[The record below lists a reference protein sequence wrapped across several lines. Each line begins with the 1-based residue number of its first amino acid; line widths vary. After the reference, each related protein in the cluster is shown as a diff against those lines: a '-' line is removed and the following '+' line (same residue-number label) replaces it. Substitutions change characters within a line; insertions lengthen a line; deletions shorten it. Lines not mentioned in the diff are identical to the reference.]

1 MASCPACGFDLAASG
16 KCPVCGFDFAQPAV
30 SPLAAPEADE
40 SSLEMVGAGTRAV
53 GGRGEGAPARAQ
65 SGRSVEAE
73 PPRGGRTGKRLSLVG
88 AVIVVFALLGVGGFF
103 LFGANAGEGAESA
116 ATASR
121 TPRAAAADAQAAG
134 GERAGA
140 LSQAGAPGSVAG
152 GTREASISL
161 ATAAGAALPQVGE
174 GGGGAQS
181 GVATYSDPAVERS
194 LSDGTSDLPSDYR
207 AIDLTPVT
215 PRDAAPAYDIT
226 KRTEFPPLTSEEAY
240 VAWMLAHYPGEQKK
254 FLEERWA
261 RATLALERGH
271 IRHER
276 ILMGFLLTPREWF
289 VRAANINRT
298 YENVAMPIGYGQT
311 ISGPDLVARM
321 TDYLNP
327 QPEQRVLE
335 IGTGSGYQSAFL
347 SELSDHVYTIE
358 IVKPLAE
365 ETNAIY
371 VAHTQEMPEYANI
384 HRRIADGY
392 YGWRENAPFDR
403 IIVTCGIDHIPP
415 DLIKE
420 LAPDGIMVIPIG
432 PPSGQTILKITKHV
446 GKNGRITLTRE
457 DIYHGMA
464 KDIFVPFTAV
474 GGGVHSLNTDV
485 KR

>member
-1 MASCPACGFDLAASG
+1 MASCPTCGFDLAATG
-16 KCPVCGFDFAQPAV
+16 KCPVCGYDVAQPAASSHDANV
-30 SPLAAPEADE
+30 ADG
-40 SSLEMVGAGTRAV
+40 SSREMVGAG
-53 GGRGEGAPARAQ
+53 ARAAGGPNEGTTPHFR
-65 SGRSVEAE
+65 SGRPVEAE
-73 PPRGGRTGKRLSLVG
+73 MPLRGRTGRRLPLVG
-88 AVIVVFALLGVGGFF
+88 AVVVVCALLAVGGFF
-103 LFGANAGEGAESA
+103 LFGANAGGD
-116 ATASR
+116 R
-121 TPRAAAADAQAAG
+121 RAADRAPTAARPSADAARAADGQPAG
-134 GERAGA
+134 
-140 LSQAGAPGSVAG
+140 
-152 GTREASISL
+152 
-161 ATAAGAALPQVGE
+161 GAALPSRQAREAV
-174 GGGGAQS
+174 QS
-181 GVATYSDPAVERS
+181 GVASYSDPAVERAI
-194 LSDGTSDLPSDYR
+194 GGAASDLPSDYR
-207 AIDLTPVT
+207 AIELTPVT
-215 PRDAAPAYDIT
+215 PRNAPPAYDIT
-226 KRTEFPPLTSEEAY
+226 KRTEYPPLTSEKAY

-327 QPEQRVLE
+327 EPEQRVLE

-347 SELSDHVYTIE
+347 SELSNHVYTIE

-392 YGWRENAPFDR
+392 YGWREDAPFDR

-420 LAPDGIMVIPIG
+420 LAPNGIMVIPIG

-446 GKNGRITLTRE
+446 GEDGRVTLTRE

>member
-1 MASCPACGFDLAASG
+1 MASCPNCGFDLTTAG
-16 KCPVCGFDFAQPAV
+16 KCPVCGYDAAQPAGTV
-30 SPLAAPEADE
+30 SELAAGKTDE
-40 SSLEMVGAGTRAV
+40 STREMVGVGALAS
-53 GGRGEGAPARAQ
+53 GGRDEGSRSRARAA
-65 SGRSVEAE
+65 RSLEAE
-73 PPRGGRTGKRLSLVG
+73 SPRQVSATRRLALIGAGVVG
-88 AVIVVFALLGVGGFF
+88 LALIAAAGFL
-103 LFGANAGEGAESA
+103 LFGAK
-116 ATASR
+116 
-121 TPRAAAADAQAAG
+121 
-134 GERAGA
+134 
-140 LSQAGAPGSVAG
+140 
-152 GTREASISL
+152 
-161 ATAAGAALPQVGE
+161 
-174 GGGGAQS
+174 GGGASAAALAKGGSSLASDPVSAAVASPAQGTPS
-181 GVATYSDPAVERS
+181 SGGETTPGSGPSFGAVGSSAGSAPGGVAAYSDPAVERT
-194 LSDGTSDLPSDYR
+194 LAGKASDRPSDYT
-207 AIDLTPVT
+207 AIDLTPAPPIGT
-215 PRDAAPAYDIT
+215 PPAYDIT
-226 KRTEFPPLTSEEAY
+226 KRSDYPPLTSEKAY
-240 VAWMLAHYPGEQKK
+240 VAWMLAHYPGEQEK

-276 ILMGFLLTPREWF
+276 TLMGFLLTPREWF
-289 VRAANINRT
+289 VRAANLNRS

-321 TDYLNP
+321 TDYLNV
-327 QPEQRVLE
+327 QPDQRVLE
-335 IGTGSGYQSAFL
+335 IGTGSGFQSAFL
-347 SELSDHVYTIE
+347 SELSNYVYTIE

-371 VAHTQEMPEYANI
+371 VAHTPQMPEYANI

-392 YGWRENAPFDR
+392 YGWREFAPFDR

-420 LAPDGIMVIPIG
+420 LAPDGIMVIPVG

-446 GKNGRITLTRE
+446 AADGHITLTRE

>member
-1 MASCPACGFDLAASG
+1 MASCPSCGFDLAATG
-16 KCPVCGFDFAQPAV
+16 KCPVCGFDAAQPAV
-30 SPLAAPEADE
+30 LPHTVETVDG
-40 SSLEMVGAGTRAV
+40 SSREMVGAGTRAA
-53 GGRGEGAPARAQ
+53 GARDEGAQ
-65 SGRSVEAE
+65 SHVRTSRSVEAE
-73 PPRGGRTGKRLSLVG
+73 PPVGGRMGRRLPLIG
-88 AVIVVFALLGVGGFF
+88 TVVVVCALLAVGGFF
-103 LFGANAGEGAESA
+103 LFGANVGGSASAADAANQASRLSGDPVRTAGEHPAGGVAGAH
-116 ATASR
+116 
-121 TPRAAAADAQAAG
+121 AAAAATPREAEASLAAAAQIGADLPQTDQSAG
-134 GERAGA
+134 G
-140 LSQAGAPGSVAG
+140 
-152 GTREASISL
+152 
-161 ATAAGAALPQVGE
+161 
-174 GGGGAQS
+174 
-181 GVATYSDPAVERS
+181 ATYSDPAVERS
-194 LSDGTSDLPSDYR
+194 LSGAVSDLPSDYR

-226 KRTEFPPLTSEEAY
+226 KRTAYPPLTSEKAY
-240 VAWMLAHYPGEQKK
+240 IAWMLAHYPGEQEK
-254 FLEERWA
+254 FLKERWA

-289 VRAANINRT
+289 VRAANINRA

-321 TDYLNP
+321 TDYLNL

-335 IGTGSGYQSAFL
+335 IGTGSGFQSAFL
-347 SELSDHVYTIE
+347 SELSNHVYTIE

-371 VAHTQEMPEYANI
+371 VAHTPEMPEYANI

-446 GKNGRITLTRE
+446 GKDGHITLTRD